1 MDPMAQ
7 KETKLMVSQVDQE
20 KVLVIPTSLLRQI
33 GYFQGFSADVS
44 RYAYH
49 LFDPSNTSFRPRGEV
64 EPDPEFKQLIPYVL
78 ICYAPQAT
86 WHVFCYTRGTG
97 QGESR
102 LHRKRSIGIGGHI
115 SEEDSGEG
123 RNLVSQAIKRELN
136 EEVAINASYQME
148 CVGLINDD
156 TTDVGRVHLGIVYR
170 CVVSEPAVM
179 PREKEIVS
187 HGFLPLQELAEHWN
201 EFETWSQIA
210 LKGVFGIE
218 PSPSV

>member
-1 MDPMAQ
+1 
-7 KETKLMVSQVDQE
+7 MVSQVDRE

-33 GYFQGFSADVS
+33 GYFQGFISDVS
-44 RYAYH
+44 HYVCH
-49 LFDPSNTSFRPRGEV
+49 LFDPSHTSFRPRAEV
-64 EPDPEFKQLIPYVL
+64 EPNPEFKQLIPYVL
-78 ICYAPQAT
+78 ICCDIKNT
-86 WHVFCYTRGTG
+86 WHVFSYTRGIG

-102 LHRKRSIGIGGHI
+102 LHRKRSIGIGGHV
-115 SEEDSGEG
+115 SEQDAGDKT
-123 RNLVSQAIKRELN
+123 NPITQAIMRELN
-136 EEVAINASYQME
+136 EEVAINAPYQME

-187 HGFLPLQELAEHWN
+187 HGFLPLQELATRWD

-210 LKGVFGIE
+210 LEGVFGVK